1 MKKISYCKLDFIILI
16 LVLTLTIGCRQMG
29 DSSEKSSEKKSAG
42 DHMGS
47 EFSEATSKDM
57 SDPFT
62 GTVVETIHASR
73 YTYVQVDTGEKKVW
87 AATPRFDGEP
97 GETVSVPSGLPM
109 ADFKSKTLD
118 REFEMIYFVGAIHRP
133 DDTEATS
140 KEPALP
146 KEHPPVTGR
155 QEMPEGHPVIG
166 DPAEAQ
172 MTHPPMGKLPDT
184 QAVEI
189 GQIKKAEDGQ
199 TVSEIITGR
208 KGLAGKNVTIRA
220 KVVKFTPDIM
230 DKNWLHVQ
238 DGSGDDGTND
248 LIVTTDAAVNVGD
261 VVLVRGVVSVD
272 RDFGYGLKY
281 PVIIENADVLLE

>member
-1 MKKISYCKLDFIILI
+1 MKKISYPLSDFIIII
-16 LVLTLTIGCRQMG
+16 LVLTLTIGCKQMG

-42 DHMGS
+42 DHMAS
-47 EFSEATSKDM
+47 EFSEKTSEDM

-87 AATPRFDGEP
+87 AATPGFDGEP
-97 GETVSVPSGLPM
+97 GEAVLVPSGLPM

-118 REFEMIYFVGAIHRP
+118 REFEMIYFVGAIHRQ
-133 DDTEATS
+133 DENEATH

-146 KEHPPVTGR
+146 KDHPPVTGQ
-155 QEMPEGHPVIG
+155 QEMPEGHPPIG
-166 DPAEAQ
+166 EPAEAQ
-172 MTHPPMGKLPDT
+172 MTHPPMGGMPGSL
-184 QAVEI
+184 AVEI
-189 GQIKKAEDGQ
+189 GEIKPAAGGQ

-208 KGLAGKNVTIRA
+208 KRLAGKNITVRA

-248 LIVTTDAAVNVGD
+248 LIITTDAAVNVGD

-281 PVIIENADVLLE
+281 PVIIENADVMLE